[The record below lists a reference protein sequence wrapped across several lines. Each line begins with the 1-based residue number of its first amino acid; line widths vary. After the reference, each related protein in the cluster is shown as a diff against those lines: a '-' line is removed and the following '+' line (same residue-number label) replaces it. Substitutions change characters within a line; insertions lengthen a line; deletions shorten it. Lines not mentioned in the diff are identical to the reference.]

1 MRKCVYLLFA
11 VMVLGLAVPV
21 MAQDDTPKVE
31 AFAGYSFVHASV
43 NPGGGVSYGYN
54 FNGGSGQLAYNLTH
68 MFGIVGDF
76 GGYTTDTVSHG
87 VPLDTNVISY
97 MVGPRV
103 SFRSSG
109 SRIVPYAQALLG
121 GARLAN
127 GYISGNAV
135 NNFALA
141 LGGGIDFKLTQHIWV
156 RPVQAEYFMT
166 TFNDGNNDR
175 QNNFRYSAGV
185 VLAF

>member
-1 MRKCVYLLFA
+1 MRKCVYAFLA
-11 VMVLGLAVPV
+11 VMVLALAVPA

-31 AFAGYSFVHASV
+31 AFAGYSFVHATI
-43 NPGGGVSYGYN
+43 NPGAGTTYGYN

-76 GGYTTDTVSHG
+76 GGYVTDSSSHG
-87 VPLDTNVISY
+87 VNLNTNVISY
-97 MVGPRV
+97 MFGPRV

-109 SRIVPYAQALLG
+109 SRIVPFGQFLLG

-127 GYISGNAV
+127 GYISGNSV

-141 LGGGIDFKLTQHIWV
+141 VGGGVDFKLTPHIYV
-156 RPVQAEYFMT
+156 RPVQAEYFLT
-166 TFNDGNNDR
+166 TFNDGNNDK